1 LKSLI
6 SLLQLDKYQFLILF
20 LISAVILI
28 SINIV
33 SYMNTKELVDDQRKI
48 INVVKYLETLETL
61 RDHINDAQYHRQ
73 MYFITNDNE
82 ALTSYNYSASMI
94 DTLYNKLK
102 NTMTDEHS
110 QKLYLD
116 TLSVLIKERFGIF
129 NRSLELQNRKGNNLK
144 FLMPLLDEG
153 KSVQENIN
161 SLIVK
166 MKNDEYLI
174 LKQQIQLEDSKSNFT
189 LLIMILGTVFSILLF
204 GFIFVLLMRAG
215 KQAFDKAKPHQLTA
229 DELETIVRERTAEIS
244 KINNR
249 LYKVIEEHEKT
260 LAALKQSEKDLR
272 DLFEQ
277 AHDAIII
284 FTPEDKKVLEVNNR
298 ASDVYGIKKDEF
310 TGISLKTLFK
320 NQPEN
325 EEHIKKTLEKGYYYN
340 FQTVHHK
347 KDGSEMLME
356 INASVINYRGKTAIL
371 SINRDITERIL
382 RLIPLPGS

>member
-1 LKSLI
+1 M
-6 SLLQLDKYQFLILF
+6 ILF
-20 LISAVILI
+20 LVSAVILI

-33 SYMNTKELVDDQRKI
+33 SFLNNRYLIDDQRKI
-48 INVVKYLETLETL
+48 VAAVKYLENLETL

-73 MYFITNDNE
+73 LYFITNDKESLSKFN
-82 ALTSYNYSASMI
+82 NSASMI
-94 DTLYNKLK
+94 DTLYNKMI
-102 NTMTDEHS
+102 NSMVDENS

-116 TLSVLIKERFGIF
+116 TLSVLIKERFEIF
-129 NRSLELQNRKGNNLK
+129 NRSLEIQNKKGNNAK
-144 FLMPLLDEG
+144 FKSLIIDDG
-153 KSVQENIN
+153 KLIHENIN
-161 SLIVK
+161 NLIIR
-166 MKNDEYLI
+166 MKNDEYII
-174 LKQQIQLEDSKSNFT
+174 LKQKIQLEDTKSNFT

-204 GFIFVLLMRAG
+204 GIIFFLLIRRG
-215 KQAFDKAKPHQLTA
+215 GQSLNKIKPHQLTA

-244 KINNR
+244 KINTK
-249 LYKVIEEHEKT
+249 LYRVISVHEKT
-260 LAALKQSEKDLR
+260 LAALKQSEKDLK

-298 ASDVYGIKKDEF
+298 ASEVYGIKREEF
-310 TGISLKTLFK
+310 SGISYTVLFK
-320 NQPEN
+320 NLPEN

-347 KDGSEMLME
+347 INGTEMLME
-356 INASVINYRGKTAIL
+356 INASVINYKGTKAIL